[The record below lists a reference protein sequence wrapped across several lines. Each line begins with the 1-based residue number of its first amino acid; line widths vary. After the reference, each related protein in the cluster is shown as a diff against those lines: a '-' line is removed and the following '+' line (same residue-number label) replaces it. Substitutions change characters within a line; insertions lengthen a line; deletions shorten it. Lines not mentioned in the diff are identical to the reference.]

1 MRSNAFLGCMKSSN
15 ASNDIH
21 KIQSNAIKQCWFR
34 QDHNNNTVWKR
45 RYVDQ
50 NTSETIKET
59 IIDID
64 EHCDEGD
71 YETDLNTAQKQN
83 SGCCCCHKC
92 GMDKVVDVV
101 SRVLFPVSF
110 GCFNIGYWL
119 VQIAKDR
126 IWL

>member
-1 MRSNAFLGCMKSSN
+1 MKSSN
-15 ASNDIH
+15 ASTDIH
-21 KIQSNAIKQCWFR
+21 KIQSNAIKQYWFR
-34 QDHNNNTVWKR
+34 QHHNNNTVWKR

-64 EHCDEGD
+64 ENYDEGD
-71 YETDLNTAQKQN
+71 YEIDLNKVQKQN
-83 SGCCCCHKC
+83 SCCCCFHKC
-92 GMDKVVDVV
+92 GMDKVVDVI
-101 SRVLFPVSF
+101 SRVLFPVTF

-119 VQIAKDR
+119 MHIRKDG